1 MRISKNSNKKKE
13 RQFAWLI
20 AGVIICV
27 CAYRY
32 YYAREVYIYWLAGA
46 FALLVLAMWR
56 PSSLSF
62 PMMIWEKIGY
72 YLALINTTLLL
83 TIIYFLIFLP
93 LGLLFR
99 ITGRDLLGIKL
110 SKKKSSYWEVREN
123 PPVSLKHQF

>member
-1 MRISKNSNKKKE
+1 MRNRKNSNQKKE

-32 YYAREVYIYWLAGA
+32 YNAGEVHLYWLAGA
-46 FALLVLAMWR
+46 FALVLIAIWR

-62 PMMIWEKIGY
+62 PLMIWEKIGY

-99 ITGRDLLGIKL
+99 LTGRDLLGIKL
-110 SKKKSSYWEVREN
+110 SKKKSSYWEVRDN
-123 PPVSLKHQF
+123 PPASLKHQF

>member
-1 MRISKNSNKKKE
+1 MSMTKNSNQKKE
-13 RQFAWLI
+13 RHFAWLI

-32 YYAREVYIYWLAGA
+32 YNTHEVHIYWLAGA
-46 FALLVLAMWR
+46 FALLILAMWR

-62 PMMIWEKIGY
+62 PLMIWEKTGY
-72 YLALINTTLLL
+72 YLALINTILLL

-99 ITGRDLLGIKL
+99 LTGKDLLGIKL
-110 SKKKSSYWEVREN
+110 SKNKSSYWEVRDN
-123 PPVSLKHQF
+123 PPSSLKHQF